1 MELSERIKALV
12 EFSGLNVT
20 QFANR
25 VGFSTAQAVRELIKG
40 KTKSLSYKSLN
51 LILGAFPEISKA
63 WLTSGEG
70 EMLKSVS
77 QNANNITGHNV
88 CGVNVNGRDIDIKCP
103 SEYETLLDIVR
114 AHNEVVAR
122 MQDQL
127 DKSQIQLD
135 KAQTQIDELLA
146 IIKTKL

>member
-1 MELSERIKALV
+1 MKERLRQYLLYKRLSQSEFARMCCLTPSNVSRLSEKTAKSTFRKI
-12 EFSGLNVT
+12 EDRCDLNT
-20 QFANR
+20 H
-25 VGFSTAQAVRELIKG
+25 
-40 KTKSLSYKSLN
+40 
-51 LILGAFPEISKA
+51 
-63 WLTSGEG
+63 WLLTGEG

>member
-1 MELSERIKALV
+1 MKDILKKYLSAKRLSQNDFARLCGLSSSNFTRLGENTACATLKKIDAN
-12 EFSGLNVT
+12 SDLNVD
-20 QFANR
+20 
-25 VGFSTAQAVRELIKG
+25 
-40 KTKSLSYKSLN
+40 
-51 LILGAFPEISKA
+51 
-63 WLTSGEG
+63 WLLTGEG

-103 SEYETLLDIVR
+103 SEYETLLNIVK
-114 AHNEVVAR
+114 AHNEVVTR
-122 MQDQL
+122 MQNQL

-135 KAQTQIDELLA
+135 KAQTQIDDLLA